1 MPYDI
6 GESKSG
12 AFKYL
17 KDRIWKK
24 IQVWLEKLLETSGKE
39 VLTKSVV
46 QAIPT
51 FSMSCFKLTSGLC
64 QASNSMLRS
73 WWWRSKDAKCK
84 MT

>member
-51 FSMSCFKLTSGLC
+51 FSMSCFKLAKWTMSGEQLNAP
-64 QASNSMLRS
+64 QLVVA
-73 WWWRSKDAKCK
+73 
-84 MT
+84 